1 MFARAHARALW
12 YPGARRANQLGKP
25 ASAAKIVAQNKEE
38 LYWISTLAFD
48 NRGNVLVTSNKLAAS
63 FSKATDFTQTS
74 MRIVSLPVRT
84 DSYMK
89 AASETDKG
97 TWEDYFGS

>member
-1 MFARAHARALW
+1 MTAGEWQTGVRGQDRCSK
-12 YPGARRANQLGKP
+12 Q
-25 ASAAKIVAQNKEE
+25 EE
-38 LYWISTLAFD
+38 LYWISKLAFD

-63 FSKATDFTQTS
+63 FSKATDFTKTS
-74 MRIVSLPVRT
+74 MRIVSLLVRT

-97 TWEDYFGS
+97 TCEDYFGS